1 MSCHRITTAPRQW
14 TLEMLEK
21 QQLRNAL
28 LNSQADGG
36 NQTSRRQQISIIKN
50 KEAYP
55 RIVEKAVK
63 AGILVI

>member
-1 MSCHRITTAPRQW
+1 
-14 TLEMLEK
+14 MLEI

-36 NQTSRRQQISIIKN
+36 NQTSRRKQISIIKN
-50 KEAYP
+50 KEAP

-63 AGILVI
+63 AGIVVI